1 MVGAAWVPEHFAG
14 DLDQVNVFWAGWRVG
29 GVCMEILMRV
39 VGDQVLGGGG
49 VQFSIN
55 AFDRCPPAVI
65 DYTGGSFFL

>member
-39 VGDQVLGGGG
+39 AKFWVGGG
-49 VQFSIN
+49 VQFSVS

-65 DYTGGSFFL
+65 D